1 MPKRKENQ
9 PEMPSSNDAPGGDRS
24 RRELLAATGGLAT
37 LAVAGCSERLGV
49 TESEREGDTVEV
61 IVGNGTD
68 EPARIAVRI
77 EDDTGAVLFSRVYEL
92 TPNEA
97 DQSAGIDTA
106 PSTVTVFTPAGDAAT
121 WEYDPDLDVNCEGKD
136 VGITL
141 LSDGSFERYYAC

>member
-1 MPKRKENQ
+1 
-9 PEMPSSNDAPGGDRS
+9 MPSSNDALGGDRS

-49 TESEREGDTVEV
+49 AEPEGEGDTVEV

-92 TPNEA
+92 GPDEA
-97 DQSAGIDTA
+97 DESAGIDTA

-136 VGITL
+136 VGIRL